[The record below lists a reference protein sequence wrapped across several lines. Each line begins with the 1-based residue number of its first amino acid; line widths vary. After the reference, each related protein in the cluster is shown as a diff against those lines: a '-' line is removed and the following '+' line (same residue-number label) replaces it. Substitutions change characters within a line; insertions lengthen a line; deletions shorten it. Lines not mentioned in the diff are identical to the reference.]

1 MIRDDSSAFQDPS
14 PVKRTKR
21 SKDAAPP
28 RLSNLESTVT
38 EYSSDRRCKV
48 IKLIAAVKQ
57 ETPANNLR
65 SANRKQ
71 SPALLPLLPFKAL
84 PAGAEEAKWPIHKIK
99 TRPASSLTFDG
110 DLAKHRYSSFCSLQ
124 DSKDD
129 ELIDAKTETAEAA
142 RESRPAPR
150 YPENQLAVRQSEFK
164 SDPFPGRGT
173 IRRAWKTSCRTIR
186 W

>member
-1 MIRDDSSAFQDPS
+1 MIRDDSSVFKDPS

-48 IKLIAAVKQ
+48 VKLINAVKQ

-65 SANRKQ
+65 SSNRKQ

-110 DLAKHRYSSFCSLQ
+110 DLAKHRYSSICSLV

-129 ELIDAKTETAEAA
+129 ELIDAKTEEAEAV
-142 RESRPAPR
+142 RESRPATV
-150 YPENQLAVRQSEFK
+150 YPYAQLALR
-164 SDPFPGRGT
+164 P
-173 IRRAWKTSCRTIR
+173 TSSVSNRNSSCCRLVAMLHCFRT
-186 W
+186 